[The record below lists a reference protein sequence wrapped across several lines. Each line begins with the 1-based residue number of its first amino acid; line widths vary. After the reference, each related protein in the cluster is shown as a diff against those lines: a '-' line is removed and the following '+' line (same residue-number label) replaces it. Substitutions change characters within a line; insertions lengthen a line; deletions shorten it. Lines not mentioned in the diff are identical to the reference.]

1 MLILLL
7 LLYFKDL
14 LTTVA
19 DLLLN
24 SEVVAY
30 SGISDSICVWNSLP
44 PKMEALLMSHKGFVT
59 DTNAHQV
66 SCRKDN
72 YVLANGVSNLTR
84 SWPIK
89 HHLASY
95 NQSTKLG
102 NRKSKETDVRD

>member
-1 MLILLL
+1 MNLLLILLL

-30 SGISDSICVWNSLP
+30 SGISDSTVCICVWNSLP

-59 DTNAHQV
+59 HTNAHSV
-66 SCRKDN
+66 GKITMS
-72 YVLANGVSNLTR
+72 
-84 SWPIK
+84 
-89 HHLASY
+89 
-95 NQSTKLG
+95 
-102 NRKSKETDVRD
+102 